1 MRQLVVGKNVDMKAE
16 ISMVLVAISKQLSE
30 KT

>member
-1 MRQLVVGKNVDMKAE
+1 MRELVVGKDVNMEAE
-16 ISMVLVAISKQLSE
+16 ESTVLVAISKQLSE